1 MKYKDLVKKVE
12 ELERRLDE
20 KEKSTSAGAYNFKVG
35 DRVQFKSWEEMKKEF
50 GLSGDE
56 TIPCSYYFTE
66 MMKHLC
72 GTYATIVSIRDKKV
86 ELKDFTARGDLA
98 WAYST
103 DMIKPAKKEPEW
115 TFTEDEKVI
124 LRNLPEEYK
133 WIARDESGDLM
144 VYKVKSE
151 KGSICWGRGL
161 TDFEMFCVF
170 NHLFQSIKWEDE
182 EPCEFRNFI

>member
-20 KEKSTSAGAYNFKVG
+20 KEKQTSAEAHNFKVG
-35 DRVQFKSWEEMKKEF
+35 DRVQFKSWEEMEKEF
-50 GLSGDE
+50 GGEGGSIL
-56 TIPCSYYFTE
+56 CQFFFTSQ
-66 MMKHLC
+66 MKHLC
-72 GTYATIVSIRDKKV
+72 GTYATIVSIRDKIV
-86 ELKDFTARGDLA
+86 ELKDFTARGDLK

-133 WIARDESGDLM
+133 WIARDEIGDLM
-144 VYKVKSE
+144 VYKVKSKKE
-151 KGSICWGRGL
+151 SFCWGRRL
-161 TDFEMFCVF
+161 HDFEIFCAF

-182 EPCEFRNFI
+182 EPCEFRKYI